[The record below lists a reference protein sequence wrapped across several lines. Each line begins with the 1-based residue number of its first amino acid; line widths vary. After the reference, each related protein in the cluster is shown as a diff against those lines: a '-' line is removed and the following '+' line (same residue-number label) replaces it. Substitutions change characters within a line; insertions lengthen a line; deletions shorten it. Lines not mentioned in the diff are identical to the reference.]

1 LNLPLGSQEL
11 IQVLLG
17 DDLIELDPAALP
29 VEELFMAFNL
39 LEADSHGLR
48 TGQIARPGLALH
60 FVSQGHLGSMT
71 RMILPGTDAAVFAA
85 FSVVRVE
92 TSSMKFPDPAQ
103 FFQQGFALL
112 LMFDRHH
119 EPTSI

>member
-17 DDLIELDPAALP
+17 DGLIKLHPATLP
-29 VEELFMAFNL
+29 VEESFMAFNL
-39 LEADSHGLR
+39 LEAHSHRLR
-48 TGQIARPGLALH
+48 TGQISSPGLALH
-60 FVSQGHLGSMT
+60 FVSQGHLGTMT
-71 RMILPGTDAAVFAA
+71 RMILPRTDAAVFAA

-92 TSSMKFPDPAQ
+92 ASSMKFPDPAQ

-112 LMFDRHH
+112 LLFERHH
-119 EPTSI
+119 EQTSI